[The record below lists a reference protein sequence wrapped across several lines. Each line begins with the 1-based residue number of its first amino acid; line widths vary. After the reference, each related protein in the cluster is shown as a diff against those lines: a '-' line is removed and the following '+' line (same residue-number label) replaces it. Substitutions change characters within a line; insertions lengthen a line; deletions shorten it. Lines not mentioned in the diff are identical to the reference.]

1 MKSYFLEIS
10 LVLILLCCSKLNAQ
24 NIDINLL
31 RNINLHR
38 DQSLDPTFKLISNT
52 AVPMS
57 VATPVLIY
65 SVGLIKNNQNLKK
78 QAVFIGETFLVS
90 TFISTAMK
98 YSFKRERPFKTYTY
112 LDKESDG
119 GSYSFP
125 SGHTSS
131 AFSTA
136 TSLSMAFPKW
146 YVIAPSF
153 VWASAVGY
161 SRMDL
166 GVHYPSDVLAGAIVG
181 SGSAY
186 LTYKINKWINKMKTD
201 NFTKNQKNN

>member
-1 MKSYFLEIS
+1 MQKSII
-10 LVLILLCCSKLNAQ
+10 ILLFLSISSVFAQ

-31 RNINLHR
+31 KEINLNR
-38 DQSLDPTFKLISNT
+38 DKSLDGTFKFISDSD
-52 AVPMS
+52 APFA
-57 VATPVLIY
+57 VATPVIIY
-65 SVGLIKNNQNLKK
+65 TIGMINEDKDLKEK
-78 QAVFIGETFLVS
+78 AIFIGETLLVS
-90 TFISTAMK
+90 TFISTAGK
-98 YSFKRERPFKTYTY
+98 YSFQRERPFKTYPE
-112 LDKESDG
+112 LDKQSDG
-119 GSYSFP
+119 GNYSFP
-125 SGHTSS
+125 SGHTSA

-161 SRMDL
+161 SRMSL

-186 LTYKINKWINKMKTD
+186 LTYKINKWMNKKNVAKNLKTD
-201 NFTKNQKNN
+201 N